1 MHKTPRPDN
10 NRQPLT
16 MFLLLVFL
24 IPGPLA
30 LIALRWHRK
39 QQLLVPLP
47 GPPPTSYLTGHFKD
61 MFGLHGMAFQENVF
75 KTYGPT
81 VRMTGVMGEHFIF
94 SLDPGLIHTVLVKE
108 RSKFERN
115 KGGALMIRSLFG
127 GGLAGLRGIL
137 PVVILTV
144 SHSCFKAMSIGSNV
158 NYLTRY
164 SQNNIFVNQ
173 ENDVIMQLPT
183 FTDVAKQACQ
193 AVDKALTT
201 EVIDILPWTTAAA
214 LELIG
219 EAGLGYSFN
228 SFSGERNEYSVAS
241 KSVAQLLTKLVPFI
255 PIYPYLVRLPI
266 TRNLLSYVPFPLLRR
281 VMKATD
287 LQNEQA
293 EQILRTRND
302 MLVKGVDFESV
313 TGRGKDILTQLMKAN
328 DQGLDREAMVGHM
341 NILIFAGHETTSSA
355 IARVLDILS
364 NNPEIQDKLRNEV
377 LECKE
382 EDVLELPYLEAVIKE
397 TLRLYPPATYLG
409 RMCEEDTVVPLRY
422 PVSTPSGTI
431 TILPI
436 KKGTRLALSVIF
448 SNRDEKIWGKRAD
461 EFWPDRWLESEQPG
475 HSGLQS
481 VYSSLMTFGI
491 GQYACIGFKFAV
503 MEIKVMTAQLLKS
516 FKFEPSGEEY
526 AWEIQGT
533 QNSFLA
539 KERGDSARTPKLPL
553 KVSRL

>member
-1 MHKTPRPDN
+1 
-10 NRQPLT
+10 
-16 MFLLLVFL
+16 MFLLITSL
-24 IPGPLA
+24 ISGSLA

-61 MFGLHGMAFQENVF
+61 MFGLHGARFQENVF

-94 SLDPGLIHTVLVKE
+94 SLDPDLIYTVLVKG
-108 RSKFERN
+108 RSQFERN

-127 GGLAGLRGIL
+127 GGLAGLRGDEHRQQRKVRAPNIYRRGQTSTAFRRDH
-137 PVVILTV
+137 VCILTT
-144 SHSCFKAMSIGSNV
+144 I
-158 NYLTRY
+158 
-164 SQNNIFVNQ
+164 I
-173 ENDVIMQLPT
+173 
-183 FTDVAKQACQ
+183 QACD
-193 AVDKALTT
+193 AIDKALTT
-201 EVIDILPWTTAAA
+201 EVIDIFPWTTAAA
-214 LELIG
+214 LESIG

-228 SFSGERNEYSVAS
+228 SFSGARNEYSMS
-241 KSVAQLLTKLVPFI
+241 IKSVIQLLTKLIPFI

-266 TRNLLSYVPFPLLRR
+266 TRNLLSYLPFPLLRR
-281 VMKATD
+281 VLKATN
-287 LQNEQA
+287 LQNDQA
-293 EQILRTRND
+293 EQILRARND
-302 MLVKGVDFESV
+302 MLVKGADFESV

-328 DQGLDREAMVGHM
+328 EEGLDREAMVGHM
-341 NILIFAGHETTSSA
+341 NILIFAGHETTSSI
-355 IARVLDILS
+355 IARILDILS

-377 LECKE
+377 SECKE
-382 EDVLELPYLEAVIKE
+382 EDVLELPYLDAVVKE
-397 TLRLYPPATYLG
+397 TLRLYPPATFLG

-422 PVSTPSGTI
+422 PVSTPCGTI
-431 TILPI
+431 TSLPI

-526 AWEIQGT
+526 AWEVSSRLLGHNHEPDDI
-533 QNSFLA
+533 SRF
-539 KERGDSARTPKLPL
+539 KERRTRFLPRREATPPEL
-553 KVSRL
+553 QSYH